1 MASTRYLFGEF
12 TIDCDQRILLGAA
25 GPVPLNARYFDALAL
40 LVENAGSLISK
51 DRFNEEVW
59 RSMPVTDEALTQ
71 CIRSLRA
78 ALGDKARDPR
88 FIETVPKH
96 GYRFVGEVRRE
107 EIADG
112 PSPKRSAEVAPL
124 HKALALL
131 WRAMI
136 GGTGAGI
143 IGGVLYGMI
152 GLPGA
157 PGALSALL
165 VMVALCGVV
174 GVLAGLGV
182 GAGLGIAAYFAP
194 HSRAWQVGGAALG
207 GGLVGATSELLG
219 VDAFTLLF
227 GRAPSDMTG
236 LPEGLALGCAIGC
249 ALLVRPRESDGRR
262 SFMPIALAVPLG
274 LVSGAMIAFA
284 GGRLMAGS
292 LEKLAEA
299 FGDSRIGL
307 GRIAA
312 MFGEQAFGPLS
323 LAFTT
328 AFEAMLF
335 VTMVVAAIRLLPDRR
350 ETRTPAG
357 DAGRY
362 AGSV

>member
-12 TIDCDQRILLGAA
+12 AIDCDQRILLGAA
-25 GPVPLNARYFDALAL
+25 GPVPLNARYFDALVL

-71 CIRSLRA
+71 CIRSLRS

-107 EIADG
+107 EMAEGPPSTASAD
-112 PSPKRSAEVAPL
+112 PIPYDSAF
-124 HKALALL
+124 ALL
-131 WRAMI
+131 WRATI
-136 GGTGAGI
+136 GGAGAGL

-152 GLPGA
+152 GLPDA

-174 GVLAGLGV
+174 GILAGLGV
-182 GAGLGIAAYFAP
+182 GAGLGVAAFFAP
-194 HSRAWQVGGAALG
+194 QSRAWQVAGAALG
-207 GGLVGATSELLG
+207 GGLVGALSELLG

-236 LPEGLALGCAIGC
+236 LPEGLTLGLAIGC
-249 ALLVRPRESDGRR
+249 ALLVPQRASDGRR
-262 SFMPIALAVPLG
+262 SLMPLAVAVPLG

-299 FGDSRIGL
+299 FGESRIGL

-312 MFGEQAFGPLS
+312 MFGEQDFGQLS
-323 LAFTT
+323 LAFAT

-335 VTMVVAAIRLLPDRR
+335 VTMVVAAIRSLPDRHGN
-350 ETRTPAG
+350 RTPAG
-357 DAGRY
+357 DVGRY

>member
-40 LVENAGSLISK
+40 LVGNAGSLISK

-71 CIRSLRA
+71 CIRSLRS

-131 WRAMI
+131 WRA
-136 GGTGAGI
+136 
-143 IGGVLYGMI
+143 MI